1 MMFINN
7 KVIFQEFNTET
18 GFNFSARTMS
28 NMNHQQDNLLRLINK
43 YSVRFGEHDP
53 LVLNLKKEVTDLYLR
68 QKQPFVPR
76 TRLFE
81 SNVKEIDFVQTV

>member
-1 MMFINN
+1 MFINN

-28 NMNHQQDNLLRLINK
+28 NKNHQQDNLLRLINK

-53 LVLNLKKEVTDLYLR
+53 LVLNLKKEVFDLQLR
-68 QKQPFVPR
+68 QRQPIVLR
-76 TRLFE
+76 SLLFE
-81 SNVKEIDFVQTV
+81 SNVIEIELVPTV

>member
-1 MMFINN
+1 MFINN

-53 LVLNLKKEVTDLYLR
+53 LVLNLTKEVFDLQLR
-68 QKQPFVPR
+68 QRQPIVLR
-76 TRLFE
+76 SLLFE
-81 SNVKEIDFVQTV
+81 SNVTEIELVTTV

>member
-1 MMFINN
+1 MFINN

-53 LVLNLKKEVTDLYLR
+53 LVLNLIKEVFDLQLR
-68 QKQPFVPR
+68 QRQPIVLR
-76 TRLFE
+76 SLLFE
-81 SNVKEIDFVQTV
+81 SNVIEIELVPTV